1 MNVLHLS
8 ASHLNHAYSVNVTD
22 FLGCMHTR
30 RGEGNLLFEH
40 GLAHVG
46 VVYGQA
52 SRGKFKGIWSG
63 WPVMLLSVGET
74 VCHNEKG
81 AMIFVE
87 NNSAAYKCS
96 AFQPFSVSFKA
107 MQCFTG

>member
-1 MNVLHLS
+1 MIYEYSFFFFIYVTFNIAH
-8 ASHLNHAYSVNVTD
+8 SVN

-30 RGEGNLLFEH
+30 RGEVDLLFEH

-63 WPVMLLSVGET
+63 WPMMLLSVGER
-74 VCHNEKG
+74 VCHSN
-81 AMIFVE
+81 MTMQVE
-87 NNSAAYKCS
+87 SYDIH
-96 AFQPFSVSFKA
+96 
-107 MQCFTG
+107 